1 MHSQLVQTQD
11 LLLKITVPKRTGRKR
26 KRGSDDPFR
35 HSCDAPSSSTAANP
49 GSSGQPPAQGIT
61 EDGSL
66 IRSMRDN
73 PERTTIDPVGLI
85 NQTHRFRSLP
95 DFVQSTADSP
105 FMQKLQETILPFDFQ
120 KMKEFKLDMSKGIQ
134 TSNEIIPPPR
144 WSQAAVPFQYAY
156 RQNPGVSTV
165 VDRRGNLHTENTQIA
180 PRSKTQE
187 VAADALQVPTG
198 PSPDLPSISTLEPAL
213 QRSIAEA
220 KKLLRSRPVFT
231 RRALG
236 NCIPGEEWRSLGLNV
251 TKYLFQYIGYTFNGG
266 AYQKA
271 IIRFGFDPRAAP
283 DHRIYQTFIFMF
295 EPRERYRRRLDTGQR
310 AARTRTEQELR
321 RESHLFD
328 GVNVSRDGKIW
339 QVCDVTD
346 PVLREVLAT
355 ENLREKCHVEGDGW
369 YHHGT
374 VAKVRTIMK
383 HKIHAALKGTQPLSD
398 ASYAKVAFSLPDLIT
413 KDNRPFAR
421 LTGEGASSDE
431 IALVNR
437 IRTLYHSKEL
447 ADDAREDTEDE
458 NENENENADEND
470 LEDLEDL
477 GSD

>member
-1 MHSQLVQTQD
+1 M
-11 LLLKITVPKRTGRKR
+11 
-26 KRGSDDPFR
+26 
-35 HSCDAPSSSTAANP
+35 
-49 GSSGQPPAQGIT
+49 T
-61 EDGSL
+61 EDGSF

-73 PERTTIDPVGLI
+73 PERITIDPVGLI
-85 NQTHRFRSLP
+85 NRTHRFRTLP
-95 DFVQSTADSP
+95 DFVQSTVNSP
-105 FMQKLQETILPFDFQ
+105 FMQKMQETVLPFDFQ

-134 TSNEIIPPPR
+134 ASNEIIPPPR
-144 WSQAAVPFQYAY
+144 WSQAAVPFHYAY

-165 VDRRGNLHTENTQIA
+165 VDQGGNLQTQNTQIA

-187 VAADALQVPTG
+187 VAVDALQIPVG
-198 PSPDLPSISTLEPAL
+198 PSPDLPPISTLEPAL
-213 QRSIAEA
+213 QRIIAEA

-236 NCIPGEEWRSLGLNV
+236 NCIPRDEWRNLGLNV
-251 TKYLFQYIGYTFNGG
+251 TKYLFQYVGYTFNRGPW
-266 AYQKA
+266 QKA

-283 DHRIYQTFIFMF
+283 KHRVYQTFMFMF
-295 EPRERYRRRLDTGQR
+295 EPRERYRRSLDTRQR
-310 AARTRTEQELR
+310 PAQTRTGQELR

-346 PVLREVLAT
+346 AVLREVLAT
-355 ENLREKCHVEGDGW
+355 KNLREKCHVESDGW

-383 HKIHAALKGTQPLSD
+383 HKIHAALKGTHRLSD
-398 ASYAKVAFSLPDLIT
+398 ESYAKVAFSLPDMVT
-413 KDNRPFAR
+413 KDNRPFAK
-421 LTGEGASSDE
+421 LTGDGASKDE

-437 IRTLYHSKEL
+437 IRLLYHSKDL
-447 ADDAREDTEDE
+447 VDDAGGESED
-458 NENENENADEND
+458 ENENENADEHE
-470 LEDLEDL
+470 LEDILDL